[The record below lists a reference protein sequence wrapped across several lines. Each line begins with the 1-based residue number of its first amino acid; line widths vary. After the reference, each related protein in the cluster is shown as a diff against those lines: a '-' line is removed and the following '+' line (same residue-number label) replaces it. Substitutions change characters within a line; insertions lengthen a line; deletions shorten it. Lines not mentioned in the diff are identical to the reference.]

1 MAQQEIEL
9 ILARQLASSLA
20 VPVLLV
26 DARGDTLYYNE
37 PAEAIF
43 GRSFDELDA
52 LPFEERSAILA
63 PLDLDGR
70 PLPPDDLPG
79 MVAMRQRRPA
89 HGTLRICGLDGIQ
102 RPVEATGLPLESAG
116 GRLLGA
122 MVILWRA
129 DSLPEA
135 RRGEPGER
143 GGAAEG
149 VPPLEAAADRA
160 GSREGV

>member
-52 LPFEERSAILA
+52 LGFEERSAILA
-63 PLDLDGR
+63 PLDPDGR
-70 PLPPDDLPG
+70 PLPPDNLPG
-79 MVAMRQRRPA
+79 MIAMRERRPA
-89 HGTLRICGLDGIQ
+89 HSSLRICGLDGIQ

-122 MVILWRA
+122 MVILWRS
-129 DSLPEA
+129 DSRP
-135 RRGEPGER
+135 
-143 GGAAEG
+143 
-149 VPPLEAAADRA
+149 AAAGAEAGDRA
-160 GSREGV
+160 GVAEAGPQAETEADCAPAGEAA